1 MSLQS
6 RTFICLVLATGALL
20 GVGLAGTKKEN
31 DSIGKPTEQ
40 VHQQATVTAVKSVSE
55 SSSLSASKNTD
66 LREDIARLEL
76 LRSHN
81 LDDVILTAKE
91 LEHKWQGANRD
102 LYALMMVHVCSEI
115 SNRGLND
122 VRVRFQSERFALT
135 ALSNPDF
142 SVEREWEL
150 LSYLQ
155 EDLNPENSKDWIKE
169 RSEKAKLWLHGW
181 RRLEKETDSGFNIK
195 DRPFLNIVPPAETHL
210 PAGVA
215 PEAIKDAKLRAEYT
229 AAIAAN
235 AEKAR
240 KYNRQYILR
249 RDGPAFI
256 KQAKEYLVRAYSKP
270 PQNTEEL
277 RKYLTTYITD
287 TTARRTLL
295 SELRKN
301 FQRDRQP

>member
-1 MSLQS
+1 ML
-6 RTFICLVLATGALL
+6 LATVALF
-20 GVGLAGTKKEN
+20 GVSRAATRGSGPLTQLAN
-31 DSIGKPTEQ
+31 Q
-40 VHQQATVTAVKSVSE
+40 AQQATANLDSLSVRP
-55 SSSLSASKNTD
+55 SLSAPTITD
-66 LREDIARLEL
+66 LRQDIARLEL

-81 LDDVILTAKE
+81 LDELIQTADE
-91 LEHKWQGANRD
+91 LERKWHGATGD

-122 VRVRFQSERFALT
+122 VRVRFQSERFSLT
-135 ALSNPDF
+135 ALSNPTF
-142 SVEREWEL
+142 TVEREWEL

-155 EDLNPENSKDWIKE
+155 EDLNPENSKDWLKE

-181 RRLEKETDSGFNIK
+181 RRLEKETDPRFNIR
-195 DRPFLNIVPPAETHL
+195 DRPFLNIAPPAETQL

-240 KYNRQYILR
+240 RYNQQYILR

-256 KQAKEYLVRAYSKP
+256 NEAKKYLVRAYSKP
-270 PQNTEEL
+270 PQNTDEL
-277 RKYLTTYITD
+277 RRYLTTYITN

-295 SELRKN
+295 NEVRKN
-301 FQRDRQP
+301 VQSDRQP